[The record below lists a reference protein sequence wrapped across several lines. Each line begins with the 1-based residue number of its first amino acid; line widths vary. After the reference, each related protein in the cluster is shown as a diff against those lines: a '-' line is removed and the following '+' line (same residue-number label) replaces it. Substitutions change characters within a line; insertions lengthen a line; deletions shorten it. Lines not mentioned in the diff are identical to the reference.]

1 LTANECGPPSP
12 LCARRTVH
20 KTEIRLSLDQMTATE
35 EKMASILIVEDDPKQ
50 LKLYV
55 KALRGYRLT
64 CVSTGSIA
72 LKSIAETRPDL
83 IILDNVLD
91 AGERG
96 VEFLPK
102 LKAAAAH
109 VPIIMISGTLKIRE
123 QLAALQG
130 PRAAHYVLEK
140 PVDLDEL
147 DRVVEIALTECGLG
161 ETIAVLQSLERA
173 EKSGVSEPDRRF
185 TERLSRQHA
194 LIKTLRGTAERPN
207 ISSLARDCGV
217 SRKTIIRDLQELIQ
231 RGQLPEEIYPEW
243 SQDDA
248 NEE

>member
-1 LTANECGPPSP
+1 MATG
-12 LCARRTVH
+12 
-20 KTEIRLSLDQMTATE
+20 EI
-35 EKMASILIVEDDPKQ
+35 MASILIVEDDPKQ
-50 LKLYV
+50 LKLYG
-55 KALRGYRLT
+55 KALHGHRLT

-91 AGERG
+91 LGEKG
-96 VEFLPK
+96 LEFLPK
-102 LKAAAAH
+102 LKAMAAH
-109 VPIIMISGTLKIRE
+109 VPVIMISGALQIRE

-130 PRAAHYVLEK
+130 PYAAHYILEK

-147 DRVVEIALTECGLG
+147 DRIVGIALTECGLG

-173 EKSGVSEPDRRF
+173 EKSQVSEPDRRF
-185 TERLSRQHA
+185 TERLSRQHV
-194 LIKTLRGTAERPN
+194 IIQSLRAVTARPN
-207 ISSLARDCGV
+207 ISGLARGCGV
-217 SRKTIIRDLQELIQ
+217 SRRTIIRDLQELIQ

-243 SQDDA
+243 NQDDA